1 MARVSVV
8 LPVHNGERVLG
19 EAIQSVLGQTFHDL
33 ELLVVDDG
41 FIDNAEAAVRQFKG
55 QIIDMFSGIRT
66 LASQFAS
73 LGLIEPR

>member
-33 ELLVVDDG
+33 ELNRGNMDQRHSTHNDDWTCEATNSLVYRH
-41 FIDNAEAAVRQFKG
+41 FIFVVSCLLR
-55 QIIDMFSGIRT
+55 
-66 LASQFAS
+66 
-73 LGLIEPR
+73 